1 MFLVPFHHLQMK
13 VVSSE
18 NKKFGYFTV
27 AYVRVIETYVSMTLL
42 MWEWEK
48 RREREIFQMIKE

>member
-27 AYVRVIETYVSMTLL
+27 AYVGE
-42 MWEWEK
+42 EK
-48 RREREIFQMIKE
+48 RERNFPNDKGIIDF

>member
-42 MWEWEK
+42 MWEK